1 MIRVDATFNAKRNM
15 VANNNTVGNE
25 ENSNGLR
32 VLMAIMMITKLMMM
46 LKVNKKS
53 NKMGGNGSTN
63 MAMINNTRTGIPR
76 PV

>member
-1 MIRVDATFNAKRNM
+1 
-15 VANNNTVGNE
+15 
-25 ENSNGLR
+25 
-32 VLMAIMMITKLMMM
+32 MAIMMITKLATI